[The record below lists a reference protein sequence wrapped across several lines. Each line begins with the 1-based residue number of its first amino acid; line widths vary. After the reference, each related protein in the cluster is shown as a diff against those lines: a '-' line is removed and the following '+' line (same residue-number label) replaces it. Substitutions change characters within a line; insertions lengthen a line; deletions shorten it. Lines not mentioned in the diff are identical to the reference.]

1 MVCAKYTK
9 EESTMTLSPSIL
21 KHQPY
26 FKSCHINSVTNSKK
40 RFAMGGEEWE
50 EDTLVFDIRPIKRQQ
65 NRCPICMKKCKK
77 NGYKHPTESKWRA
90 KDLMGCIVYLLYRPQ
105 TIICPEHGT
114 RNEYLPWA
122 DGNTRFTPDFNDMVA
137 WLAGRMTRRDIALAL
152 GINWRTVG
160 NSITAAWQRAEPD
173 VKQRLRGLRR
183 ICVDET
189 SYKTGHK
196 YMTVVYDLDKYQVV
210 WVHDHHGTEVF
221 SEFCELL
228 TEQERTQIEVVAGD
242 GARWIDTCVEKYF
255 PNATRCVDP
264 FHVTQWAN
272 EALDDVRKTAA
283 SKARAA
289 YRTLKKAYE
298 EQQKQLQGGI
308 EIDGQISLEELEKA
322 EELSKVVK
330 GAKYAL
336 AHSPENRTATQ
347 ENTIQMIEH
356 SDPDLAQAYQMK
368 EKLRVVLHTKDA
380 DSAAVLLDEWIKE
393 CSESIWPK
401 LRELAQKIA
410 RHRQNILNSIR
421 FEANSARSE
430 STNTTIKSLIKMA
443 RGFWN
448 FNNMASLIYLKCSNI
463 VISVNERIRLDGELR
478 MKRREYM
485 REYRKAREQK
495 RRKIALGRMSD
506 REPMYQLYH
515 TSVENSATA

>member
-1 MVCAKYTK
+1 
-9 EESTMTLSPSIL
+9 MTLSPSIL
-21 KHQPY
+21 KHTEY
-26 FKSCHINSVTNSKK
+26 FKSCHINSVENIKEQST
-40 RFAMGGEEWE
+40 MGGEKFE
-50 EDTLVFDIRPIKRQQ
+50 EDALVFDIRPIKRMQC
-65 NRCPICMKKCKK
+65 RCPICMKKCHK
-77 NGYKHPTESKWRA
+77 NGYYHQNSSRWRG
-90 KDLMGCIVYLLYRPQ
+90 KDLMGCRVWLSYRPQ
-105 TIICPEHGT
+105 MITCPEHGT
-114 RNEYLPWA
+114 RNEYIPWA
-122 DGNTRFTPDFNDMVA
+122 DGNTRFTPDFNDLAA
-137 WLAGRMTRRDIALAL
+137 WLAGRMSRQDIALSL

-160 NSITAAWQRAEPD
+160 NSIAAAWQRAEPD
-173 VKQRLRGLRR
+173 VTQRLRELRR

-189 SYKTGHK
+189 SYKIGHK

-221 SEFCELL
+221 SEFCEQL
-228 TEQERTQIEVVAGD
+228 TEQERAQIEVVAGD

-298 EQQKQLQGGI
+298 EQQVQLQEGN
-308 EIDGQISLEELEKA
+308 EMEGQISLEELKRA
-322 EELSKVVK
+322 EELSKAVK

-336 AHSPENRTATQ
+336 AHNPENRTATQ
-347 ENTIQMIEH
+347 EDTIQMIEL

-380 DSAAVLLDEWIKE
+380 DGAVALLDEWIRE
-393 CSESIWPK
+393 CSESTWPK
-401 LRELAQKIA
+401 LRELAQKIS
-410 RHRQNILNSIR
+410 RHRENILNSIR
-421 FEANSARSE
+421 FGANSARSE

-448 FNNMASLIYLKCSNI
+448 FDNLVSLIYLKCSNI
-463 VISVNERIRLDGELR
+463 VIPVNERIRMDGELR

-485 REYRKAREQK
+485 REYRKTKELE
-495 RRKIALGRMSD
+495 RRKSALTRMSD
-506 REPMYQLYH
+506 DEPMYQLYRA
-515 TSVENSATA
+515 SVETSAIA